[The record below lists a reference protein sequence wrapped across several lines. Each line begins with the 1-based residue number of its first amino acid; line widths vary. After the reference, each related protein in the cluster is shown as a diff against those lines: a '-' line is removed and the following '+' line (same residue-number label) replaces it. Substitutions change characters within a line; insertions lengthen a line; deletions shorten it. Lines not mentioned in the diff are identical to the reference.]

1 MKKKRQV
8 RTLDHVRDVSL
19 LCKLVVEKFSCVKY
33 TSVFNLL
40 YITGTLCNFVVGV

>member
-40 YITGTLCNFVVGV
+40 YITGTLCIFVVGV